1 MNSEDITVIESA
13 AYIRK
18 IYVIFKIFLRKNCD
32 FLFNSTQY
40 ERNLL
45 YFNALTHFQLY
56 TNYSLT
62 LH

>member
-18 IYVIFKIFLRKNCD
+18 IYVISKIFLRKNCD

-40 ERNLL
+40 ECNLL
-45 YFNALTHFQLY
+45 YFNALTHF
-56 TNYSLT
+56 
-62 LH
+62 

>member
-18 IYVIFKIFLRKNCD
+18 IYVISKIFLRKNCD
-32 FLFNSTQY
+32 FLFNSTLY

-45 YFNALTHFQLY
+45 YFNALAHFQLY